1 MQRRFARACRGLKL
15 PLEGATLLV
24 ACSGGVDSAAALA
37 LLRRAAPQSR
47 LIACYI
53 DHGLRPAL
61 AIRRDIAAVRDQ
73 ARAANAEVCVRRVT
87 APLGR
92 GSLEEQARIVRY
104 ALLADVAQEKDARFV
119 IAGQHSDD
127 VAESLLLA
135 LIRGSGLDG
144 VAAMPAKRVL
154 SASVMLVRPLLWAD
168 RSALQAFVE
177 TLGVRVSEDETNAD
191 VRLRRNAVRA
201 LLAAVERVMPGTRG
215 NIARAARLLRG
226 DKALLAVY
234 TARAWRRCKSEKHAG
249 LETRLLRTLPL
260 PLLRR
265 VIRYAIVAGCGSAR
279 NFSFQHCNAIAR
291 AIHAGRGGSYHAGP
305 ARVLLSAGKL
315 SIEAPNRPARHPL
328 PEEPSPEMT
337 LRARKPAS
345 LATPLGTLRMQIV
358 SDVWPKNGR
367 ARPHEVLWLD
377 YSQLRGSRIRVRL
390 PQPGDKCTPSGR
402 RSPISL
408 ARFLAKAGVPRA
420 VRHAVPLL
428 CAENRIVAALPLR
441 VMEPYTARAG
451 APILELRWRPIA
463 AADNKSNG
471 PQATEGLDESF
482 YR

>member
-92 GSLEEQARIVRY
+92 GSLEEQARLVRY
-104 ALLADVAQEKDARFV
+104 ALLADVAQEKDAHFV

-144 VAAMPAKRVL
+144 VAAMPAKRAL

-279 NFSFQHCNAIAR
+279 NF
-291 AIHAGRGGSYHAGP
+291 
-305 ARVLLSAGKL
+305 
-315 SIEAPNRPARHPL
+315 
-328 PEEPSPEMT
+328 
-337 LRARKPAS
+337 
-345 LATPLGTLRMQIV
+345 
-358 SDVWPKNGR
+358 
-367 ARPHEVLWLD
+367 
-377 YSQLRGSRIRVRL
+377 
-390 PQPGDKCTPSGR
+390 
-402 RSPISL
+402 
-408 ARFLAKAGVPRA
+408 
-420 VRHAVPLL
+420 
-428 CAENRIVAALPLR
+428 
-441 VMEPYTARAG
+441 
-451 APILELRWRPIA
+451 
-463 AADNKSNG
+463 
-471 PQATEGLDESF
+471 
-482 YR
+482 